1 MQLCAIRISTHT
13 IPGGSGAKACLVC
26 VFVSEVC
33 GAVSTFDCIWQV
45 RYSVVVV
52 LIEELGL
59 RFANIRTNAAAT

>member
-1 MQLCAIRISTHT
+1 MQYESVLIQYLV
-13 IPGGSGAKACLVC
+13 GAVLKLVLC